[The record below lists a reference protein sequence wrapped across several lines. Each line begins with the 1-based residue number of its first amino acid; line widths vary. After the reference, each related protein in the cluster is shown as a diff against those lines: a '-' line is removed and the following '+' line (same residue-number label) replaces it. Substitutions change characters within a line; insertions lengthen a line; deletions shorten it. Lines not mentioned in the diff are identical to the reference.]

1 MAIHK
6 EVKTRIFVDSIINQ
20 NIKTLIMKS
29 DVDGE
34 VELTCV
40 TLLESEFKTTLSW
53 EEITKVL
60 HQKTCL
66 ISGPVGS
73 GLVKIVKEAG
83 RVCITFSVPGK
94 SGIDCYV
101 SMKDFRDA
109 IMALN
114 NQR

>member
-6 EVKTRIFVDSIINQ
+6 EVKTRILVDPIINQ

-40 TLLESEFKTTLSW
+40 TLLESEFNATLSW
-53 EEITKVL
+53 KEITKIL
-60 HQKTCL
+60 YQKTCL
-66 ISGPVGS
+66 IGGPVGS
-73 GLVKIVKEAG
+73 GLVKIVREAG
-83 RVCITFSVPGK
+83 RVCLTFSVPGK
-94 SGIDCYV
+94 SGLDCYV

-109 IMALN
+109 IVALN
-114 NQR
+114 NR